1 METRHGN
8 YSTWKQDETKNNM
21 QVQHNITEHS
31 GSQ

>member
-21 QVQHNITEHS
+21 QVQHITEHDR
-31 GSQ
+31 SQ